1 MASLFQ
7 TLSWPRIACRQAPTG
22 NQALCRCVF
31 VVASLLANGGD
42 KRAVASLEDSLAGQL
57 LIWIDLS
64 IDELNLF
71 SGFFCFLFTWSV
83 TVDQGL
89 QGCLGDGGS
98 L

>member
-1 MASLFQ
+1 ML
-7 TLSWPRIACRQAPTG
+7 
-22 NQALCRCVF
+22 
-31 VVASLLANGGD
+31 VV
-42 KRAVASLEDSLAGQL
+42 RRDSLAGKL

-64 IDELNLF
+64 IDELYLF

>member
-1 MASLFQ
+1 LTGTIRQQAGSYKDKTWLFPFGSLPASESL
-7 TLSWPRIACRQAPTG
+7 P
-22 NQALCRCVF
+22 
-31 VVASLLANGGD
+31 VVMYVCGHHSP
-42 KRAVASLEDSLAGQL
+42 AGWL

-64 IDELNLF
+64 IDELYLF

-83 TVDQGL
+83 TVVQGL